1 MFFSMIMSAVILFM
15 IVIYTVSQT
24 LMAGVRGR
32 QAMDVCAKSTMA
44 GYVYELY
51 REYGLFALLSDAS
64 AEEDLTFFLQ
74 ENLAAEH
81 VRDITYTSTAKLTDT
96 AVFEGQIR
104 EFMEYRM
111 PLRLIEQYSDLLDQF
126 QEIGDVSKVID
137 QEISLNECIEQYA
150 ALFSAFITALEGVDA
165 YGGQDDVCVKKFWDE
180 TWSRASYQEL
190 LAEDPQ
196 EKVSAVAAWRERTE
210 RFADVTEEALE
221 AWTELQAEGR
231 KIRPELEEMLGKA
244 ETEDQKTEIRKMLAS
259 LHTGQ
264 TEDQEIQKILAEDLQ
279 YISQAEQALSNLL
292 DEGDAADVASAEA
305 LLQYR
310 TDLYVAYELHPI
322 QNETSS
328 WRKLWRELQDYV
340 TDLSS
345 YVGKETAVSDSMRES
360 LPSHTLPRPD
370 RSGLSLTELSK
381 WAGQTLE
388 HAPRKV
394 LDRVYT
400 VEYATGMFQDLR
412 EQIYIQEEKGKPAR
426 SLRAREKRAGVFLA
440 EQEYLLIGHGKD
452 LRNCQMVRLEIIGLR
467 MLSNLWFLS
476 TNAEKKEEIK
486 SMSAVGGILAPGW
499 GDLVLG
505 ALITAIW
512 AGVESLSDY
521 EILIHGGKVPVLK
534 TARSWHTDLKNLSL
548 KNWKEE
554 KDKWT
559 RQGSETTGLPYEDH
573 IKILLYCLP
582 KHTLN
587 SRIMDL
593 IQLNLSRW
601 TGVSIRLDQMPVAFR
616 AACSYRINGRK
627 YQAKGEY
634 GYT

>member
-1 MFFSMIMSAVILFM
+1 MIMSAVILFM

-24 LMAGVRGR
+24 LMAGIRGR
-32 QAMDVCAKSTMA
+32 QAMDLCAKSVMA

-51 REYGLFALLSDAS
+51 HEYGLFALLSEAS
-64 AEEDLTFFLQ
+64 AQEDLIFFLK
-74 ENLAAEH
+74 ENLASEH
-81 VRDITYTSTAKLTDT
+81 VRDITYTSSGLLTDT
-96 AVFEGQIR
+96 AAFEGQIR
-104 EFMEYRM
+104 TFMEYRM
-111 PLRLIEQYSDLLDQF
+111 PLRVIEQYTDLLDQF
-126 QEIGDVSKVID
+126 QEIGDVSEVID
-137 QEISLNECIEQYA
+137 QQISLSECTEQYA
-150 ALFSAFITALEGVDA
+150 ALFSAFITALEGIDA
-165 YGGQDDVCVKKFWDE
+165 YGGQDDVCVKRFWDE
-180 TWSRASYQEL
+180 EWSKASYQEL

-196 EKVSAVAAWRERTE
+196 EKVSAVAAWRERAE
-210 RFADVTEEALE
+210 RFADVTEEALQ
-221 AWTELQAEGR
+221 AWTELQTEGR
-231 KIRPELEEMLGKA
+231 KIRPELEEMLDKA
-244 ETEDQKTEIRKMLAS
+244 ETEEQKTEIRKMLAS

-264 TEDQEIQKILAEDLQ
+264 SEDREIQKILEEDLQ
-279 YISQAEQALSNLL
+279 CIRQGERALNDLL
-292 DEGDAADVASAEA
+292 DEGEAADIVSAGA

-310 TDLYVAYELHPI
+310 TDLYVAYELRPV
-322 QNETSS
+322 QNGTSS

-345 YVGKETAVSDSMRES
+345 YVGKEEAVNDSMRAE
-360 LPSHTLPRPD
+360 LPSHTLPRQD

-381 WAGQTLE
+381 LARQTLDD
-388 HAPRKV
+388 APRKI

-400 VEYATGMFQDLR
+400 VEYAAGMFRNLR
-412 EQIYIQEEKGKPAR
+412 EQIYIQDEKGKPVR
-426 SLRAREKRAGVFLA
+426 SLRAREKRTGVFVA
-440 EQEYLLIGHGKD
+440 EQEYLLIGYGKD

-476 TNAEKKEEIK
+476 TNAEKKEVIK

-499 GDLVLG
+499 GDLVLE

-521 EILIHGGKVPVLK
+521 EILIHGGKVPIMK
-534 TARSWHTDLKNLSL
+534 SAGSWHTDLRNLSL
-548 KNWKEE
+548 KEWKEE

-559 RQGSETTGLPYEDH
+559 HAGSETKGLPYEDH

-593 IQLNLSRW
+593 IQLNLGRW
-601 TGVSIRLDQMPVAFR
+601 TGVPIRLEQMPVAFR
-616 AACSYRINGRK
+616 AACSYIVNGRK